1 MKKREFKKSSPEEQY
16 QFIRKLKERIDS
28 EISEVISLRDD
39 FYTTAAS
46 ISGQYSDVG
55 LNAFSIDVA
64 DRQNKTIKKLIASM
78 NKSNKEAGKLI
89 AKAQKHKDKLAWCL
103 VEFFDLNQY
112 QEKFNLDTRVKDD
125 TISVYMYKGSSI
137 EGDRHHGHWGIDLR
151 LEEIFIRNY
160 GDKNKTTTERFKP
173 KTYFLLAL
181 ASKKAR

>member
-1 MKKREFKKSSPEEQY
+1 MKKREFKKATPEEQY
-16 QFIRKLKERIDS
+16 EFIRELKERIDS
-28 EISEVISLRDD
+28 EISEAISLRND

-64 DRQNKTIKKLIASM
+64 DQQNKTIKKLIASM

-89 AKAQKHKDKLAWCL
+89 AKAKKHKAKLAWCL
-103 VEFFDLNQY
+103 VEFFNLNQY
-112 QEKFNLDTRVKDD
+112 QEKFSLDTRVKDD
-125 TISVYMYKGSSI
+125 TISVYVYQGSSI
-137 EGDRHHGHWGIDLR
+137 EDDKYHGHFGINLR
-151 LEEIFIRNY
+151 LGEIFIRNY

-181 ASKKAR
+181 ASRKAR